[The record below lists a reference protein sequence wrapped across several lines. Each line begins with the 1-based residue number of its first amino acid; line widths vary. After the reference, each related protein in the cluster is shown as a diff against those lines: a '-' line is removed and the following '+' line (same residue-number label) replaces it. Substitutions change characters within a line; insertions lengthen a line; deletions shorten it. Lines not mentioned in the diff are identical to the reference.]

1 MEKYLQE
8 TIQHQ
13 WQIIKQILQHN
24 NLFKLDSKVYRAAMG
39 FEDELFNLPN
49 SEQEESPADSPASP
63 VQQVQSKIAQ
73 TIMLSCQELDICDQR
88 TAALLAARVT
98 VQLSDMH

>member
-1 MEKYLQE
+1 MNRNRLRSILSDYKNGHSSLEE
-8 TIQHQ
+8 TVSLVEQ
-13 WQIIKQILQHN
+13 
-24 NLFKLDSKVYRAAMG
+24 
-39 FEDELFNLPN
+39 N
-49 SEQEESPADSPASP
+49 SDSPASP